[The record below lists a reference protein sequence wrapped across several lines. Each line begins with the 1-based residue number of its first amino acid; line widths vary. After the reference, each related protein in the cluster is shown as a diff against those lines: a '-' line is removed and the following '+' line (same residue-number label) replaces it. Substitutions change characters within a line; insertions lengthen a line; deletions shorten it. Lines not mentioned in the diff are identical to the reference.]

1 MTKAPTSG
9 KGKSA
14 IDVAREAALL
24 AGEIMQDRFEKVK
37 EISYKGPGDVVT
49 DVDRE
54 VEAEVFS
61 FLASEY
67 PYMNL
72 VGEESSPNLR
82 ADKGYAWIVDPID
95 GTRNYACGIP
105 LYSTVVGL
113 AYEGTVLVGVNYDPN
128 RDELFAAERGKG
140 AFLNSKRVQVSEPVS
155 LEECIIGL
163 DLSYGDV
170 RSKYALEMVANTVW
184 PNMRTAR
191 MIGSSALGLS
201 YVAAGRTDLY
211 FHTGLKPWDQV
222 AGLLLVEEA
231 GGVTTDR
238 MGRSATLYSDG
249 IIASSR
255 EIHAEFMHRTEGHL
269 WREAARL
276 EA

>member
-1 MTKAPTSG
+1 MTKVPISEN
-9 KGKSA
+9 GKSA
-14 IDVAREAALL
+14 IDVARGAALL
-24 AGEIMQDRFEKVK
+24 AGEIMQDRFEKAK
-37 EISYKGPGDVVT
+37 EISYKGPGDIVT

-67 PYMNL
+67 PCMNL
-72 VGEESSPNLR
+72 VGEESSPDLR

-95 GTRNYACGIP
+95 GTRNYAYGIP

-113 AYEGTVLVGVNYDPN
+113 AYEGTVLGGVNYDPN
-128 RDELFAAERGKG
+128 RDELFGAERGKG
-140 AFLNSKRVQVSEPVS
+140 AFLNGKRIQVSERAS
-155 LEECIIGL
+155 LDECIIGL
-163 DLSYGDV
+163 DLSYGDA
-170 RSKYALEMVANTVW
+170 RAKYALEMVANTVW
-184 PNMRTAR
+184 PHMRTAR

-211 FHTGLKPWDQV
+211 LMTGLKPWDQV

-238 MGRSATLYSDG
+238 MGRLATLYSDG
-249 IIASSR
+249 IIASCR
-255 EIHAEFMHRTEGHL
+255 DIHEEFMQRTEGHP
-269 WREAARL
+269 WREAAG
-276 EA
+276 